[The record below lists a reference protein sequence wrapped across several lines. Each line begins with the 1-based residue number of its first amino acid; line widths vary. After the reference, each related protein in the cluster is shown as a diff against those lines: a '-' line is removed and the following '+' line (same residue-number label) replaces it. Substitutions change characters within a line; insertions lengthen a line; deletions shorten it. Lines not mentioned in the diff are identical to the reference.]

1 MDDLRGRM
9 IGLMKA
15 LFDGGIWAMTLP

>member
-15 LFDGGIWAMTLP
+15 LFDGDIWATTLP